1 MISLGEYS
9 PWTSEHRGA
18 TLGVEWWHP
27 VLQPGHLR
35 RAFGYSHSI
44 LSVIPGYAGLLALSA
59 LSDFLYKVQE
69 LLGTWQ
75 DMYRP
80 WAARRC
86 ASSFM
91 WPLYTPTYTFPCHV
105 GHYTEWKVGL
115 SQARG
120 LPNTA
125 SDESLG
131 PKSLVLIISVS
142 IFLNAILSHEVHE
155 KMLNIANN

>member
-1 MISLGEYS
+1 
-9 PWTSEHRGA
+9 
-18 TLGVEWWHP
+18 
-27 VLQPGHLR
+27 
-35 RAFGYSHSI
+35 
-44 LSVIPGYAGLLALSA
+44 
-59 LSDFLYKVQE
+59 
-69 LLGTWQ
+69 
-75 DMYRP
+75 MYRP

-91 WPLYTPTYTFPCHV
+91 WPLYTPIYTFPCHV

-142 IFLNAILSHEVHE
+142 IFWMPFCHMKSMKRCSTLLMITEMQIKTRMRYHLTPARTAIIKMSMQNKWWTGYGKRECSYIVGGNVNWYSHHGEQYGGSLKNYKQSYHST
-155 KMLNIANN
+155 